1 MDAAPK
7 KKLKLLIVDD
17 IEDVREFMQSYFT
30 RRGFMVFTVASAEEA
45 LALIK
50 EQSPEIML
58 LDVNLPRMSGIDLLK
73 SAREFNQ
80 TIKVVIITGYDTDFQ
95 KDPDFQK
102 LNVFDVMRKPV
113 TVETLDAAIEK
124 LLK

>member
-1 MDAAPK
+1 MDTAPK

-30 RRGFMVFTVASAEEA
+30 RRGFMVFTAGSGEEA

-50 EQSPEIML
+50 EQSPEIMF

-73 SAREFNQ
+73 LARGFNQ
-80 TIKVVIITGYDTDFQ
+80 AIKVAIITGYDTDFQ